1 MLGAMQIRGR
11 RALWLTIVA
20 ITIVGCGD
28 DAASDGD
35 AGVIADAATIDATSP
50 DAGRDD
56 ATTPDAAAA
65 DDADVALDA
74 ASEDAAVD
82 AGIAPDAG
90 SPDAGSPDAGSLEN
104 GGDTCELARDVTAGG
119 TFLGQST
126 RAPATDTYGPMG
138 AGCPS
143 GGAASGRDVAYLVR
157 PTLATSYRVRVVPSA
172 ATPTYDPMLYAVRTC
187 GGAGCVAGTV
197 LNGPGA
203 AEEITFAVVAD
214 ETVYIVV
221 DGELASSGDFD
232 LTVTLE

>member
-11 RALWLTIVA
+11 RALWLTVVA
-20 ITIVGCGD
+20 ITIAGCGD
-28 DAASDGD
+28 DAASDADG
-35 AGVIADAATIDATSP
+35 GVTDGGVTADAATFDATTS
-50 DAGRDD
+50 DAGGDD
-56 ATTPDAAAA
+56 AATTPDAAAA

-74 ASEDAAVD
+74 ATDDADV
-82 AGIAPDAG
+82 APDAA
-90 SPDAGSPDAGSLEN
+90 SPEN

-119 TFLGQST
+119 TFVGQST

-143 GGAASGRDVAYLVR
+143 GGAASGRDVAYVVR
-157 PTLATSYRVRVVPSA
+157 PTLATGYRVRVVPSA
-172 ATPTYDPMLYAVRTC
+172 STPTYDPMLYAVRTC
-187 GGAGCVAGTV
+187 GAAGCVAGTV
-197 LNGPGA
+197 LNGPGS